1 MSKIESNIILD
12 IDKEDEDSNPKIFF
26 TSDSERH
33 AEEVFISVIP
43 KRRHKES
50 DCVAAKKKELENFDE
65 YDVYDIVDKPK
76 DAHLIN
82 TEWVIVEKEDEKGG
96 KIIKARLCMRG
107 DLEKNKHLI
116 PTDSPTI
123 NRTTLRLMLAIANC

>member
-1 MSKIESNIILD
+1 M
-12 IDKEDEDSNPKIFF
+12 
-26 TSDSERH
+26 
-33 AEEVFISVIP
+33 
-43 KRRHKES
+43 
-50 DCVAAKKKELENFDE
+50 
-65 YDVYDIVDKPK
+65 DKPK

-123 NRTTLRLMLAIANC
+123 NRTTLRLMLAIANSKKWDIECSDITRAFLQTEDLSRDIFVQPPLEVSLKKGKVWRLKRSGYGLIDASR